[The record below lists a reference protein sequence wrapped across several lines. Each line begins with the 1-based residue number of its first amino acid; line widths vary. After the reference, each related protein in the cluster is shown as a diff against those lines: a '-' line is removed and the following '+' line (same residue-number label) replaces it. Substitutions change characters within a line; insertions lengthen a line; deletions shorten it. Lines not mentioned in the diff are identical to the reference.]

1 MGCDMRDFRDSKT
14 MAQSLR
20 RALSDQ
26 QVTITHS
33 ESLELIAK
41 AFGLDN
47 WNILAAKIEAENPVV
62 TRPEPA
68 PEAGQKPGVLYCSFC
83 GKSQYEVKKLIAGPA
98 VFICNECV
106 GLCDG
111 IILEG
116 DVQDRLRDARSKA
129 PDADPVDTARE
140 AFSSYSDEELRVCAK
155 SYADNLEHL
164 DWSIRLTAEALAREP
179 MQWIPDEL
187 AKRRGWTTDPLSGKS
202 REEVVPMMAVLTR
215 RSADAHRSA
224 DLLARMLQERGV
236 KVPRPE

>member
-1 MGCDMRDFRDSKT
+1 MRDFRDSKT

-26 QVTITHS
+26 SVTISHS

-47 WNILAAKIEAENPVV
+47 WNILAAKIEAERPEV

-68 PEAGQKPGVLYCSFC
+68 VATGGKVGVLYCSFC
-83 GKSQYEVKKLIAGPA
+83 GKSQHEVKKLIAGPS
-98 VFICNECV
+98 VFICNECI

-111 IILEG
+111 IMLEG
-116 DVQDRLRDARSKA
+116 DIQDRLRDALLKA
-129 PDADPVDTARE
+129 PDANPLDAARA
-140 AFSSYSDEELRVCAK
+140 AFSSYSDEQLKLCAK

-179 MQWIPDEL
+179 MQWIPDDL
-187 AKRRGWTTDPLSGKS
+187 AKKRGWTSDPLSGKS
-202 REEVVPMMAVLTR
+202 REEIVPMMAVLTR
-215 RSADAHRSA
+215 RAAEAHRAA
-224 DLLARMLQERGV
+224 DLIAGVLRARGIEA
-236 KVPRPE
+236 PFS